1 MEERVF
7 FMKGC
12 ISVSSQERKRRTK
25 KIKAPGESTPFDT
38 ALHVFWNDCV
48 NLAEVL
54 VVLFGT

>member
-1 MEERVF
+1 
-7 FMKGC
+7 MKGC